1 MAVLRERHAD
11 GQTIVLVTH
20 DMRVAS
26 AAQRVVA
33 MRDGRIVGETR
44 PERDEG
50 AALSRVVTLEA

>member
-1 MAVLRERHAD
+1 MLRERHGD

-33 MRDGRIVGETR
+33 MRDGRIVGETLPTAR
-44 PERDEG
+44 GADEV
-50 AALSRVVTLEA
+50 LSRVVSLEA